1 MDSKGV
7 RRLYLLLRPKGRF
20 SPGRKTPPDVS
31 APSTGLRPL
40 DQKMMP
46 PVLPAASF
54 FYSLFVPV
62 VVSCLDIVIVIQEIQ
77 NPVHLFDG
85 VVVR

>member
-1 MDSKGV
+1 MQSRFTYTKKVG
-7 RRLYLLLRPKGRF
+7 RRR
-20 SPGRKTPPDVS
+20 DVQR
-31 APSTGLRPL
+31 TGPL

-77 NPVHLFDG
+77 NPVHLFDS
-85 VVVR
+85 VIVR